1 MAADEAPEKGG
12 NKKKLMIG
20 GGGVVVLAIVGF
32 LFLGGGGGDPE
43 AADTTTTTVVMEGA
57 VIESDEMTVNL
68 ADESVRYARIKV
80 GLVLPV
86 DGDSTTVGE
95 RMPILKDS
103 ILGVLGRY
111 DAATLLEPDT
121 LDELRQRFTDEANE
135 VWTEGEVLRVVIT
148 ELLVQ

>member
-1 MAADEAPEKGG
+1 MAADETPEKGG

-20 GGGVVVLAIVGF
+20 GGVAVLAVVGY

-43 AADTTTTTVVMEGA
+43 AAGTTTTTVVMEGA

-68 ADESVRYARIKV
+68 ADDSVRYARIKV

-86 DGDSTTVGE
+86 DGDSTAIGE

-103 ILGVLGRY
+103 ILGVVGRY

>member
-1 MAADEAPEKGG
+1 MADETTEKGG
-12 NKKKLMIG
+12 GSKKKLMMIG
-20 GGGVVVLAIVGF
+20 GGVAALAVVGY
-32 LFLGGGGGDPE
+32 LFLGGGGGDTE
-43 AADTTTTTVVMEGA
+43 AMATTTTVVVEGA

-68 ADESVRYARIKV
+68 TDTSVRYARIKV
-80 GLVLPV
+80 GLVLPL

-103 ILGVLGRY
+103 ILGVVGRY
-111 DAATLLEPDT
+111 DAETLLAPDT

-135 VWTEGEVLRVVIT
+135 VWSDGEVLRVVIT

>member
-1 MAADEAPEKGG
+1 MASDETTEKGG
-12 NKKKLMIG
+12 SKKKLMIG
-20 GGGVVVLAIVGF
+20 GGVAALAVVGY

-43 AADTTTTTVVMEGA
+43 AAEATTTTVVVEGA

-68 ADESVRYARIKV
+68 ADSTVRYARIKV

-86 DGDSTTVGE
+86 DGDSTTIGE

-103 ILGVLGRY
+103 ILGVVGRY

-121 LDELRQRFTDEANE
+121 LDELRRRFTDEANE

>member
-1 MAADEAPEKGG
+1 MADETTEKGG
-12 NKKKLMIG
+12 GSKKKLMIG
-20 GGGVVVLAIVGF
+20 GGVAALAVVGY

-43 AADTTTTTVVMEGA
+43 AMDTTTTTVVVEGA

-68 ADESVRYARIKV
+68 TGTTVRYARIKV
-80 GLVLPV
+80 GLVLPL
-86 DGDSTTVGE
+86 DGDSATVGE

-103 ILGVLGRY
+103 ILGVVGRY
-111 DAATLLEPDT
+111 DAETLLEADT

>member
-1 MAADEAPEKGG
+1 MESDETQEKGG
-12 NKKKLMIG
+12 SKKKLMIG
-20 GGGVVVLAIVGF
+20 GGVAVLAVIGY
-32 LFLGGGGGDPE
+32 LFFGGGGGGDPE
-43 AADTTTTTVVMEGA
+43 AAGTTTTIAIVEGA

-68 ADESVRYARIKV
+68 TDSTVRYARIKV

-86 DGDSTTVGE
+86 DGDSTTIGE

-103 ILGVLGRY
+103 ILGVVGRY
-111 DAATLLEPDT
+111 DAATLLEPGT

-135 VWTEGEVLRVVIT
+135 VWTNGEVLRVVIT

>member
-1 MAADEAPEKGG
+1 MADENKEKGG

-20 GGGVVVLAIVGF
+20 GGVAAVAIVGY
-32 LFLGGGGGDPE
+32 LFLGGGGGDPA
-43 AADTTTTTVVMEGA
+43 AADTTTTTIVVEGA

-68 ADESVRYARIKV
+68 ADSTVRYARIKV

-103 ILGVLGRY
+103 ILGVVGRY
-111 DAATLLEPDT
+111 DADTLLHPDT
-121 LDELRQRFTDEANE
+121 LDELRARFTEEANE